1 MWRHI
6 LREGG
11 RNNLIIVSHR
21 CGGGSSSPPLN
32 RAEWIRASVLFLS
45 PSSAASSSRHHSPL
59 ASLSPSPSLPLHA
72 KLYRPLY
79 ARLREFARKA
89 SIPTT
94 FDSKS
99 TEEKSTAC
107 SKSGGRR
114 VKADVAPNEK
124 CQTDFRQGNVQEGTQ
139 KAESQMASYEFVARF
154 ALCIRTTDTPLHLS
168 FLSLPSPLLYH
179 NFFHFLFCPD
189 WNVFLETPD
198 NFYRVAIRWEKNA
211 IQVCNTLYKIHLLI
225 SNIRIKNNVYI
236 YFVCIY
242 FCKKDYIYVY
252 LFKILFNIIC

>member
-21 CGGGSSSPPLN
+21 CGGGGGGGGSSPLWIESNGSAHRFSSSLRLPPLPHL
-32 RAEWIRASVLFLS
+32 AIIPLSLFLS
-45 PSSAASSSRHHSPL
+45 MPP
-59 ASLSPSPSLPLHA
+59 A
-72 KLYRPLY
+72 KLYPPLY

-94 FDSKS
+94 FDSRS

-139 KAESQMASYEFVARF
+139 KAGPQMASYEFVARF
-154 ALCIRTTDTPLHLS
+154 ALCIRTTGAPPHLS

-189 WNVFLETPD
+189 WNVFLETRD
-198 NFYRVAIRWEKNA
+198 NFHRVAIR
-211 IQVCNTLYKIHLLI
+211 
-225 SNIRIKNNVYI
+225 
-236 YFVCIY
+236 
-242 FCKKDYIYVY
+242 
-252 LFKILFNIIC
+252 